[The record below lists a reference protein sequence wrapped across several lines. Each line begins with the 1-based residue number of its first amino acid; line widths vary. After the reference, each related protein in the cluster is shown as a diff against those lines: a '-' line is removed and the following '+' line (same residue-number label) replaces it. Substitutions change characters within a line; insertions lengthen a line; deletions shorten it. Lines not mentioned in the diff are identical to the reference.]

1 MDWDAQREE
10 RQENKPRCKYWAT
23 TAEHS
28 NTIKLVSLHA
38 SLVNL
43 KKKRNLQELFGKDAC
58 GSHYSHNILCI
69 SSHLRS
75 FSESVKQSGFE
86 WRLHRGPYFMDC
98 ERREF
103 FCFLLSLLQNPTIPL
118 NQHIFAIAGEYLF
131 SLNLSPGSCWSLD
144 IRKYGTQRMEIGSHP
159 LLPTM

>member
-1 MDWDAQREE
+1 MKTDMGLNRH
-10 RQENKPRCKYWAT
+10 

-43 KKKRNLQELFGKDAC
+43 KKKRKKFAGVIWQRCVWIALQPQHSLYF
-58 GSHYSHNILCI
+58 L
-69 SSHLRS
+69 SSLRAS
-75 FSESVKQSGFE
+75 SESVKQSGFE